1 MNFSAPV
8 EAGTLKL
15 RNRGFAYKSDFD
27 VQKLPKIEQKL
38 SYVGSFSNN
47 VHWISNV
54 FCDNDR
60 GNRERKL
67 KQRWVN
73 LRLVLCVV
81 HISALLAAAV

>member
-1 MNFSAPV
+1 MIFSVFV
-8 EAGTLKL
+8 EAKTLFL
-15 RNRGFAYKSDFD
+15 ENRGFAYKSDFD
-27 VQKLPKIEQKL
+27 VQKLPTIEQKFT
-38 SYVGSFSNN
+38 YFGSFSNN